1 MALVATVFAPE
12 AARRPDAGRKGFEV
26 HSELKPTGL
35 GMAGSVHCRFSRVL
49 GERGVLFQDGSWNSS
64 GQPPSFGAFT
74 QASGLPGVHLHGAQ
88 GFGGPLL
95 QPSAASFRFL
105 PTCQID
111 AT

>member
-26 HSELKPTGL
+26 WSRHGRVRALS
-35 GMAGSVHCRFSRVL
+35 FSRVL
-49 GERGVLFQDGSWNSS
+49 GESGVLFQDGSWNSS